1 MTTLVKNLKKEYE
14 GKLKNLAVMDDYDG
28 GAANQLR
35 MVIDDLSMS
44 FLQGSIIDWIDTL
57 VQTGFEIHNPNEE
70 SACGC
75 GVSVGF

>member
-1 MTTLVKNLKKEYE
+1 MASSTPYRNIQVLDEEY
-14 GKLKNLAVMDDYDG
+14 
-28 GAANQLR
+28 QL
-35 MVIDDLSMS
+35 L
-44 FLQGSIIDWIDTL
+44 SIIDWIDTV